1 MVVDIVTPQP
11 GWIGLT
17 SIKGWVGL
25 GIRCGQFL
33 NGDGFSKLE
42 HAFMFVDADGDRIVE
57 AEPGGAVLGY
67 LSEYDP
73 AHVVWLPCPPQ
84 LGAAVADEARGLL
97 RTPYSFLDYDA
108 LAAHRLH
115 IPVPGLREYIQD
127 TGHMICSQLVDE
139 AARRGGW
146 QIFDDGRWPGF
157 VTPGALNRRRLELL
171 AARPE
176 GAA

>member
-1 MVVDIVTPQP
+1 VSAIVIPQP

-17 SIKGWVGL
+17 RINGWVGL
-25 GIRCGQFL
+25 GIRIGQFL

-42 HAFMFVDADGDRIVE
+42 HAFVFVGDDRIVE

-73 AHVVWLPCPPQ
+73 ASVVWLPCPPQ
-84 LGAAVADEARGLL
+84 YGAAVADAARGLL
-97 RTPYSFLDYDA
+97 GTPYSFLDYDA
-108 LAAHRLH
+108 LALHRLH
-115 IPVPGLREYIQD
+115 IPAPGLREYIQD

-146 QIFDDGRWPGF
+146 KVFDDDRWPGF
-157 VTPGALNRRRLELL
+157 VTPGALNRRRLQLL
-171 AARPE
+171 AARP
-176 GAA
+176 

>member
-1 MVVDIVTPQP
+1 MSTVDLVTPQP

-17 SIKGWVGL
+17 RIKGWVGL
-25 GIRCGQFL
+25 GIRCGQFF
-33 NGDGFSKLE
+33 NGDGFTDLE
-42 HAFMFVDADGDRIVE
+42 HAFMFVGDDRIVE

-84 LGAAVADEARGLL
+84 FGPAVADAARGLL
-97 RTPYSFLDYDA
+97 GTPYSFLDYFA
-108 LAAHRLH
+108 IAAHRLH
-115 IPVPGLREYIQD
+115 IPAPGLRRYIAD
-127 TGHMICSQLVDE
+127 THHLICSQLVDE

-157 VTPGALNRRRLELL
+157 VTPGALNKLRLELL